1 MRQQSMSLSRVAAVT
16 VAIVSMS
23 VSAFG
28 QSGQSMAMPSADA
41 AAAQDAAVRH
51 LTVDEAVKLALEQNL
66 GVQIQR
72 IDPQVQDETVAQAR
86 AAWLPNVS
94 SSFTKN
100 SNNSP
105 STSSLSGSAASVTS
119 GLFSG
124 GVGVNELL
132 PWGGSY
138 NASWGSSRTTTTDIS
153 SFFNPILR
161 SNVSANFTQPLLRNF
176 SIDTARQNV
185 AVSKKIRDISDVNLR
200 ATMVQTARSVKNA
213 YWDLVYQ
220 IDNLKAAQESLG
232 LAQQS
237 LKDNTRRVEIGTMA
251 PIDIVDAKV
260 EVARNEEAVILAQEA
275 IDQAQDTLR
284 MLIFDPKTPGFWAM
298 KLDPTDT
305 VPFQAQQIDTDAAV
319 RNALDKRADL
329 RAARLTIQ
337 ESDINIRYFR
347 NQILPDL
354 NVLASYQAAGL
365 GGVQFQPANVLDPT
379 ALSTDRLVVAQ
390 RSFGSALNQVFTGA
404 FPTWSVGFQVNYPL
418 GLSTPKANLERAK
431 LQYQQSQT
439 QLRNVEMQVVSQV
452 RNVAR
457 QVVANQKRVESA
469 RASRELAEQKLEA
482 EEKKFAAGIR
492 ETFFVFQAQRDLS
505 TARTAEVRAIAD
517 YNKSLVD
524 FEAVQEV
531 AVGGGSGGVTTA
543 GAGASSTGG
552 GSSTGPGGN

>member
-1 MRQQSMSLSRVAAVT
+1 MRQTPIERPRIAVVAG
-16 VAIVSMS
+16 AILFCTA
-23 VSAFG
+23 SAFG
-28 QSGQSMAMPSADA
+28 QTGQPLKMTPPA
-41 AAAQDAAVRH
+41 AGQGGQAVRQ
-51 LTVDEAVKLALEQNL
+51 LTVDEAVKLALDQNL
-66 GVQIQR
+66 GIQIQR
-72 IDPQVQDETVAQAR
+72 IDPQVQDEGVAQAR
-86 AAWLPNVS
+86 AAWMPNIS

-105 STSSLSGSAASVTS
+105 STSSLSGAASSITS

-124 GVGVNELL
+124 GVGVNEVL

-138 NASWGSSRTTTTDIS
+138 NATWGSSRSTTTDVS

-161 SNVSANFTQPLLRNF
+161 SSLSANYTQPLLRNF
-176 SIDTARQNV
+176 SIDGNRQTV
-185 AVSKKIRDISDVNLR
+185 AISKKVRDISDVNLH
-200 ATMVQTARSVKNA
+200 ATIVQTSRNVKNA

-220 IDNLKAAQESLG
+220 IDNLKAAQESLD

-275 IDQAQDTLR
+275 IEQAQDTLR
-284 MLIFDPKTPGFWAM
+284 MLVYDPKMPGFWTM
-298 KLDPTDT
+298 KIEPADT
-305 VPFQAQQIDTDAAV
+305 APFQAQHIDTDAAV
-319 RNALDKRADL
+319 RNALDRRSDL
-329 RAARLTIQ
+329 RSAKITMQ

-347 NQILPDL
+347 NQILPDV
-354 NVLASYQAAGL
+354 NVQASYQAAGL
-365 GGVQFQPANVLDPT
+365 GGVQFEPVNLLDPA
-379 ALSTDRLVVAQ
+379 ALAARQVIAE
-390 RSFGSALNQVFTGA
+390 RSFGSALGDVFSGA

-418 GLSTPKANLERAK
+418 GLSTSKANLERAK

-439 QLRNVEMQVVSQV
+439 QLRNIEMQVVAQV
-452 RNVAR
+452 RSVAR
-457 QVVANQKRVESA
+457 QVEANQKRVESA
-469 RASRELAEQKLEA
+469 RASRELAEQKLAA

-531 AVGGGSGGVTTA
+531 AVGGGSGSITTA
-543 GAGASSTGG
+543 GAQG
-552 GSSTGPGGN
+552 GPGGN